1 MTLLILL
8 FQQKTHD
15 IQCNLVLVPFVPL
28 IMPLIMT
35 CLMILHIMIVLALL
49 LEPRKPKVRDLIGTP
64 STVVIIPYN
73 RIPDYFQ
80 GLI

>member
-1 MTLLILL
+1 MTSLILL
-8 FQQKTHD
+8 FQQKMHD
-15 IQCNLVLVPFVPL
+15 IQCNLAFVPFVPL

-49 LEPRKPKVRDLIGTP
+49 LEPRKQKVWDLIGTP
-64 STVVIIPYN
+64 SAVVIIPYN
-73 RIPDYFQ
+73 RIPGYFQ